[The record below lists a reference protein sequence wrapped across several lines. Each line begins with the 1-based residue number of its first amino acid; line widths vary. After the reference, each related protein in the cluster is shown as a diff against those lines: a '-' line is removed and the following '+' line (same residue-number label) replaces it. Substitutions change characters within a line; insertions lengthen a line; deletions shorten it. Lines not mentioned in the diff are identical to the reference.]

1 MDRVDLPH
9 QRTRLCS
16 SDDGMGWK
24 NKPMNILHHLLRF
37 EAWFNR
43 RFGWFFTNGRKHRT
57 WK

>member
-1 MDRVDLPH
+1 MTEPEQQARVEAGK
-9 QRTRLCS
+9 S
-16 SDDGMGWK
+16 EI
-24 NKPMNILHHLLRF
+24 MNIIHHLLRF